1 MMNLMGRGM
10 QHHGGMQNMNGGHRG
25 HGFGLMNLKAG
36 DMLQENGANI
46 DKILA
51 GVNGITSSSI
61 TGVGNIVHGDVEA
74 TVNGLTSGIT
84 KGIMD
89 IVNGSMGKMELN
101 QKPTKKVM
109 SASPGTKKV
118 MEEIS
123 FEKPT
128 WEDKDGMGWAQFP
141 YGAGF
146 GEEYGAYGA
155 PFAAGPYGY
164 DDFGYGGFEGYGA
177 GFGPKFGYG
186 SPYGGYGEEFGVY
199 AEGPLGVWNGFDAA
213 PFLTVPNYEWQK

>member
-36 DMLQENGANI
+36 DMLQENGANL
-46 DKILA
+46 D
-51 GVNGITSSSI
+51 
-61 TGVGNIVHGDVEA
+61 
-74 TVNGLTSGIT
+74 
-84 KGIMD
+84 
-89 IVNGSMGKMELN
+89 SMGKMELN
-101 QKPTKKVM
+101 QKPTKKVI

-186 SPYGGYGEEFGVY
+186 SPYGGYGEVFGVY